1 MRIISGKWKG
11 KTLSALVPEEVRPT
25 SDRVRELIFS
35 IIGNYTD
42 IEGLRIADICAGT
55 GALGFEFL
63 SRGASHCTF
72 FEKSTKVEKIISTN
86 AETIG
91 IPNECLTIVR
101 GDIRKTLLPNSTQPY
116 DIIITD
122 PPYAELLI
130 NPLLRVIAKNS
141 LLKENG
147 LCITEHAIREVAIAG
162 EEWKLLTQRTIGE
175 TMIDFFQFVPKR

>member
-11 KTLSALVPEEVRPT
+11 KTLSPFVPEEIRPT
-25 SDRVRELIFS
+25 SDRAREVIFS
-35 IIGNYTD
+35 IIENYTD
-42 IEGLRIADICAGT
+42 IEGLQIADICAGT

-63 SRGASHCTF
+63 SRGASYCTF
-72 FEKSTKVEKIISTN
+72 FEKSAKVEKVIAAN
-86 AETIG
+86 AKAIG
-91 IPNECLTIVR
+91 IHSECFKIVR
-101 GDIRKTLLPNSTQPY
+101 GDIRKTLLASTKQPY

-147 LCITEHAIREVAIAG
+147 LCITEHAIREVAAAG

-175 TMIDFFQFVPKR
+175 TVIDFFQFVPKK